1 MKKLIVLLL
10 LSFCFINFNLAQTLC
25 DIDPELQML
34 LNQKNNEPISI
45 NIILKSKIDVK
56 ESATR
61 KQSFA
66 DKDIKREA
74 VLQEFKQFSEA
85 SQADV
90 LSILQSGTRSNNV
103 KDIKCHWIT
112 NMINC
117 TVTSDVV
124 YQLAKHPDVAAI
136 AYNKLEYMLFDEDFE
151 RATTIENITEN
162 ILNINAD
169 DVWNQGYK
177 GEGILVSIL
186 DTGVNIDHVDL
197 QDHLWDGGEEYPNHG
212 YNTLNNSHD
221 INDAF
226 GHGTH
231 CAGTICGDG
240 TSGIKTGIAP
250 EATLMCIKVLG
261 DNGEGSL
268 DAIISG
274 VEFSVEHG
282 ADLLSLSLGSAFPN
296 IYTSELYRS
305 VFENLLEFDVLAVVA
320 AGNDKTKMDEY
331 PLPRNIN
338 APANCPPAWIH
349 PDQQANGSGT
359 SSILSVGAVDYDDNH
374 AYFSSEGPVTW
385 SGTSWNDYVLDWS
398 EDLEPGWLDY
408 DNGVFETGI
417 SVDGSFRWGMLFPS
431 SKLKN
436 HEGGKLSKVSM
447 YDCVAH
453 SGDIEIYQ
461 GGDDPNKGYLIH
473 KQEYT
478 CTGSNS
484 FVEFEF
490 TNPLTIDCKKNLWVI
505 LKTDDGAL
513 NPAAACKSIHE
524 PNGRWIGKIYNDY
537 TTWYDACDWFEM
549 NYTWMIRAF
558 ITNNNGE
565 ETTIE
570 ENNEFGLIRPD
581 VCAPGM
587 YIVSSAHNSNDGFS
601 VLSGTSMAT
610 PCVAGAVALMLEKNP
625 YLTPALICE
634 ILETT
639 AVKLTEKKS
648 NKTGSGRIDILAAM
662 NYLDEIP
669 DECQAPSNLTAN
681 ALTYNSVELSWEGS
695 KIAKEYEVYRDN
707 EKIATVNTT
716 SYSDLQLE
724 NDTQYCYTVKSV
736 CSLGISEPSDEA
748 CITTSNNEGINDM
761 TSSFNIYPNPVEDN
775 LIITTDA
782 IVDDIIIY
790 DMYGKTQKLR
800 NSETQKLKNTID
812 VSDLNSGVYFI
823 RITTENGESTKLFIK
838 K

>member
-10 LSFCFINFNLAQTLC
+10 LSFCYINFNLAQTLC
-25 DIDPELQML
+25 YIDPELQML

-56 ESATR
+56 ESAAR

-221 INDAF
+221 FIDAF

-331 PLPRNIN
+331 PFPRNIT

-349 PDQQANGSGT
+349 PDQLAICSGT
-359 SSILSVGAVDYDDNH
+359 
-374 AYFSSEGPVTW
+374 
-385 SGTSWNDYVLDWS
+385 
-398 EDLEPGWLDY
+398 
-408 DNGVFETGI
+408 
-417 SVDGSFRWGMLFPS
+417 
-431 SKLKN
+431 
-436 HEGGKLSKVSM
+436 
-447 YDCVAH
+447 
-453 SGDIEIYQ
+453 
-461 GGDDPNKGYLIH
+461 
-473 KQEYT
+473 
-478 CTGSNS
+478 
-484 FVEFEF
+484 
-490 TNPLTIDCKKNLWVI
+490 
-505 LKTDDGAL
+505 
-513 NPAAACKSIHE
+513 
-524 PNGRWIGKIYNDY
+524 
-537 TTWYDACDWFEM
+537 
-549 NYTWMIRAF
+549 
-558 ITNNNGE
+558 
-565 ETTIE
+565 
-570 ENNEFGLIRPD
+570 
-581 VCAPGM
+581 
-587 YIVSSAHNSNDGFS
+587 
-601 VLSGTSMAT
+601 
-610 PCVAGAVALMLEKNP
+610 
-625 YLTPALICE
+625 
-634 ILETT
+634 
-639 AVKLTEKKS
+639 
-648 NKTGSGRIDILAAM
+648 
-662 NYLDEIP
+662 
-669 DECQAPSNLTAN
+669 
-681 ALTYNSVELSWEGS
+681 
-695 KIAKEYEVYRDN
+695 
-707 EKIATVNTT
+707 
-716 SYSDLQLE
+716 
-724 NDTQYCYTVKSV
+724 
-736 CSLGISEPSDEA
+736 
-748 CITTSNNEGINDM
+748 
-761 TSSFNIYPNPVEDN
+761 
-775 LIITTDA
+775 
-782 IVDDIIIY
+782 
-790 DMYGKTQKLR
+790 
-800 NSETQKLKNTID
+800 
-812 VSDLNSGVYFI
+812 
-823 RITTENGESTKLFIK
+823 
-838 K
+838 